1 MSDSEAF
8 GDVGVDTFGHIADTV
23 KTMEIP
29 NLKKLGMLNL
39 HLTKDM
45 QLAERSIGS
54 SRLSKLL

>member
-1 MSDSEAF
+1 MPDAEAF
-8 GDVGVDTFGHIADTV
+8 GDVGFGHIADTV

-39 HLTKDM
+39 RPTKDM

-54 SRLSKLL
+54 SRLSELL